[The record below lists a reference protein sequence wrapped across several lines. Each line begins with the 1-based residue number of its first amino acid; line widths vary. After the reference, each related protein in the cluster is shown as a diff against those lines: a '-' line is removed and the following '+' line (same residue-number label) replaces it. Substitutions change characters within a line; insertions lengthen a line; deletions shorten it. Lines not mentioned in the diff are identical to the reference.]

1 MNIISRKLIAT
12 AVALGLVSIA
22 GAVLAGTVTNNA
34 PGSSCVYAGGGGTLN
49 VRTDGEIE
57 NTSTTAFAI
66 AICPVDR
73 PIGSGVTTTQLS
85 GTVFAVDRS
94 SSADVCCWV
103 ASKNPDGGSVSGT
116 STCTSGSS
124 STYQQISL
132 PGLTDNTTYSHFYVI
147 CSLPPAVGTSTSRL
161 QTIRSIQQ

>member
-1 MNIISRKLIAT
+1 MNIFSRKTTAAAIA
-12 AVALGLVSIA
+12 VGVVSIT
-22 GAVLAGTVTNNA
+22 GAVLAGTITNNA
-34 PGSSCVYAGGGGTLN
+34 PGSACVSAGGTLN

-57 NTSTTAFAI
+57 NTSTTSFAFAV
-66 AICPVDR
+66 CPVDR

-85 GTVFAVDRS
+85 ATVFAVDRNPS
-94 SSADVCCWV
+94 SDICCWV

-124 STYQQISL
+124 SSYQQIAL
-132 PGLTDNTTYSHFYVI
+132 PGLTDNTTYSHFYVF
-147 CSLPPAVGTSTSRL
+147 CTLPPAVGTSTSRL